1 MPAPMRRRPGSES
14 PIRLS
19 VEVESV
25 RTPATPPVEAQPV
38 AAPATS
44 IVQAVEAT
52 PPKPTRR
59 RGQRQTGAPA
69 RAREAE
75 GPEPKVAVTVQL
87 RDSLRRQAQ
96 TAVLRTAGLPG
107 GHRSFAAL
115 IDAAVSREIESLE
128 AAFNNG
134 RPFEPNQGEFRTG
147 RPFAN

>member
-1 MPAPMRRRPGSES
+1 MPVPIRRRPGSES
-14 PIRLS
+14 PIKLS

-38 AAPATS
+38 AAPAPS
-44 IVQAVEAT
+44 IAQDVEAT

-59 RGQRQTGAPA
+59 RGQRQAGVPVRVSA
-69 RAREAE
+69 AE
-75 GPEPKVAVTVQL
+75 EPEPKVTVTVQL

-128 AAFNNG
+128 VAFNNG
-134 RPFEPNQGEFRTG
+134 RPFEPNQGAFRIG